1 MKGLIRQLLLEI
13 GEDPEREGLRKT
25 PDRFEKAFRYLTSG
39 YEKDIKKVLNG
50 AVFNEDYKGIIVIKD
65 IDIFSLCEHHLLPFF
80 GTCSIGY
87 IPNGRIMGLS
97 KFARLVEVFSRRLQ
111 VQERLT
117 EQIADAINNELEPE
131 GVGVIIEARHMCM
144 IMRGVQKKDSVAVT
158 YSFLGKFREDSVKN
172 EFLSIVFG
180 GKKNFNDDGLME
192 VWKR

>member
-25 PDRFEKAFRYLTSG
+25 PERVEKAFRYLTSG
-39 YEKDIKKVLNG
+39 YEEDIKKVLNG
-50 AVFNEDYKGIIVIKD
+50 AVFMENYEGIIVIRD

-80 GTCSIGY
+80 GTCHIGY

-117 EQIADAINNELEPE
+117 RQIADTINRELEPK
-131 GVGVIIEARHMCM
+131 GIGVIIEARHMCM
-144 IMRGVQKKDSVAVT
+144 IMRGVRKKDSVAVT
-158 YSFLGKFREDSVKN
+158 SEFLGRFRDDSVRR
-172 EFLSIVFG
+172 EF
-180 GKKNFNDDGLME
+180 ME
-192 VWKR
+192 MICQGRRYPSDLLIARAD